1 MHACMHIFPYVY
13 TSFCTRE
20 FPTRTVQIYD
30 AFTATR
36 SRRVHRGQEFL
47 NDTAQKGTTA
57 IAKTAEPTALVFT
70 GAQQA
75 YRW

>member
-1 MHACMHIFPYVY
+1 MHALTYVKSFDTMRAFIRIDTCFCMHACMHAFPYVY

-47 NDTAQKGTTA
+47 NDTA
-57 IAKTAEPTALVFT
+57 
-70 GAQQA
+70 
-75 YRW
+75 